1 MSVEQT
7 QRYLV
12 TGACGCIGT
21 WVLRE
26 LLAAG
31 AYVVAFDVSDDAGRM
46 RLVIGEQDLARVVW
60 LRGNVAELAALEHA
74 LDEHMITRVIHLAA
88 LQVPFCRADPPH
100 GALVN
105 VVGTTN
111 VFEAV
116 ADRQDRI
123 GPVVYASSVAAYDAI
138 DDRHAESQRGTMV
151 ATPSTMYGVYKRAN
165 EAGAG
170 VYASE
175 RGLASVGLRPHTVY
189 GVGRDQGLT
198 AAPTFAML
206 AAAAGVRYH
215 IPFGGRCQ
223 LQYAQDVARAFVQ
236 ATEAPSDGAVVH
248 DLAGPSVEFED
259 VIAAIERCRSD
270 ANGLITCGTRPL
282 PFLDHVDGVSLAEHV
297 GPVPQTPLADGV
309 RETVERFANLLAR
322 GAIGCDAVLAGPPRG
337 RRVR

>member
-12 TGACGCIGT
+12 TGARGCIGT
-21 WVLRE
+21 WVVRD

-31 AYVVAFDVSDDAGRM
+31 AYVVAFDVSEDAGRM
-46 RLVIGEQDLARVVW
+46 RLVIGEQDLARIVW
-60 LRGNVAELAALEHA
+60 LRGDITELAALEHA

-116 ADRQDRI
+116 AKRQDLL

-138 DDRHAESQRGTMV
+138 DDRDAKSQTGTMV

-165 EAGAG
+165 EAGAD

-198 AAPTFAML
+198 SAPTFAML

-215 IPFGGRCQ
+215 SPFGGRCQ
-223 LQYAQDVARAFVQ
+223 LQYARDVARAFVQ
-236 ATEAPSDGAVVH
+236 ATEAPSDGAAVH
-248 DLAGPSVEFED
+248 DLLGRPSSS
-259 VIAAIERCRSD
+259 R
-270 ANGLITCGTRPL
+270 T
-282 PFLDHVDGVSLAEHV
+282 
-297 GPVPQTPLADGV
+297 
-309 RETVERFANLLAR
+309 
-322 GAIGCDAVLAGPPRG
+322 
-337 RRVR
+337 